1 MNSYENNI
9 LEAVEIITNQKIDE
23 ADFNKTVQA
32 TIIKMIDA
40 ASAHYLVKYQDSRFD
55 AFAVNK
61 TKQYQDGQNVYV
73 LFPGNDTKQ
82 DKMIIGPVEKNAEF
96 VTTIVDAERYEIVGT
111 NCANSLNDA
120 FELCAYTPNGDIK
133 IL

>member
-1 MNSYENNI
+1 MNSYENKI
-9 LEAVEIITNQKIDE
+9 LETVEIIANQKIDE

-61 TKQYQDGQNVYV
+61 TKQYQDGQM
-73 LFPGNDTKQ
+73 LCIIPE
-82 DKMIIGPVEKNAEF
+82 MI
-96 VTTIVDAERYEIVGT
+96 
-111 NCANSLNDA
+111 LNK
-120 FELCAYTPNGDIK
+120 IK
-133 IL
+133 